1 MFADGPVEGLTVLVH
16 GAWAVS
22 EACGAACPVGRSE
35 SHRHRAE
42 KRRPEAREPGCTH
55 AMALDHPDPAAAIR
69 ALAVDGVDRVI
80 EVSFSDNVDLDA
92 AV

>member
-1 MFADGPVEGLTVLVH
+1 M
-16 GAWAVS
+16 
-22 EACGAACPVGRSE
+22 GRSE
-35 SHRHRAE
+35 SHRHRARNDDL
-42 KRRPEAREPGCTH
+42 KHVSPAVTH

-92 AV
+92 AVLKNDGIIAAYAAPDGIGPISRSGRCSSTT